1 MGRDSGEAVASSEAT
16 SDDPPGWPS
25 AVRNVRMPCNGTGA
39 ALGGGGVSARAVSA
53 RAAVAGAVAAGVAG
67 GALAWW
73 GAVRRRTEPA
83 PAEGELAATR
93 EMLERMLGNLTE
105 AVTVTD
111 RDRRMRYANQ
121 AAADVLGYAT
131 PEELI
136 VQPLGAVAA
145 RWDSTHEDGRPLTA
159 EDVPS
164 YKIVNGLP
172 AEPLLTK
179 IIHRETGELRWR
191 LVKAAPLEGPAGEIM
206 AVSVIEDVTEAKEAE
221 VHQRFLAEAGEAL
234 ASSLDYEETLQ
245 LVARL
250 TVPELADWCA
260 VDVLDASGRP
270 HLVAVAH
277 VDPQKVAFARDFRRR
292 YPSDPREDRGFYKVV
307 RTGEPELYP
316 VIPDELLEQTITDP
330 EQLAA
335 IRDVGMRSV
344 MIVPM
349 VVAGRSIG
357 AISFIS
363 AESGRSFD
371 EEDLAFAGELA
382 RRAAVAVENSRLYTE
397 RAQTALTLQQTLL
410 PERLPSIPGW
420 QLASAYAAGDTT
432 TDVGGDFYDVVTLE
446 GGLMAIVG
454 DVTGKGVAA
463 AALTSLARY
472 TLATA
477 ARFDPSPPSVV
488 ALLNDVLIAREDLS
502 LVTVA
507 CARLVPTAS
516 GARMHLTGA
525 GHPAPV
531 LVRAGHPP
539 ITVGTPGLLLG
550 MSSHAH
556 WEETVVD
563 LAPGDAVL
571 FYTDGVTDTPSGAER
586 FGERRLLEVLSGPPA
601 DPAAMIERVQR
612 AIRAFQVGDVV
623 DDRAMLA
630 LQLVGVWSAT
640 GQSAAR
646 RDPESSVL

>member
-1 MGRDSGEAVASSEAT
+1 M
-16 SDDPPGWPS
+16 
-25 AVRNVRMPCNGTGA
+25 A
-39 ALGGGGVSARAVSA
+39 APGGGGVSARAVSA
-53 RAAVAGAVAAGVAG
+53 RVAVVGAVVAGLAG
-67 GALAWW
+67 GAA
-73 GAVRRRTEPA
+73 ARRRTLRRKLEPA
-83 PAEGELAATR
+83 AGELPATG
-93 EMLERMLGNLTE
+93 ELLERMLANLNE

-111 RDRRMRYANQ
+111 GARRMRYANQ

-131 PEELI
+131 PADLI
-136 VQPLGAVAA
+136 AQPLGAVAA
-145 RWDSTHEDGRPLTA
+145 QWDSTHEDGRPVTA

-164 YKIVNGLP
+164 YKVVNGLP

-191 LVKAAPLEGPAGEIM
+191 LVKAAPLEGPDGELM

-221 VHQRFLAEAGEAL
+221 RHQRFLAEAGEAL
-234 ASSLDYEETLQ
+234 AASLDYEETLQ
-245 LVARL
+245 RVARL

-277 VDPQKVAFARDFRRR
+277 VDPKKVAFARDFRRR
-292 YPSDPREDRGFYKVV
+292 YPPNPREDRGFYKVV

-316 VIPDELLEQTITDP
+316 EIPEALLEQTISDP

-349 VVAGRSIG
+349 RVAGRSIG

-371 EEDLAFAGELA
+371 EDDLAFAGELA

-397 RAQTALTLQQTLL
+397 RAQAALTLQQTLL
-410 PERLPSIPGW
+410 PERLPSVPGW

-432 TDVGGDFYDVVTLE
+432 TDVGGDFYDVITLE
-446 GGLMAIVG
+446 DGLMTIVG
-454 DVTGKGVAA
+454 DVTGKGVTA

-488 ALLNDVLIAREDLS
+488 ALLNDVLIARADLS

-507 CARLVPTAS
+507 CARFVPTAS

-525 GHPAPV
+525 GHPSPV
-531 LVRAGHPP
+531 LVRAGRPP
-539 ITVGTPGLLLG
+539 TTIGGPGLLLG
-550 MSSHAH
+550 MSSEAH

-563 LAPGDAVL
+563 LAPGDSVL
-571 FYTDGVTDTPSGAER
+571 FYTDGVTDTPSETER
-586 FGERRLLEVLSGPPA
+586 FGERRLLDALSGPPV
-601 DPAAMIERVQR
+601 DPAGMIERIQR
-612 AIRAFQVGDVV
+612 AVRAFQVGDVV
-623 DDRAMLA
+623 DDRALLA
-630 LQLVGVWSAT
+630 LQLVGVWST
-640 GQSAAR
+640 RPESAAA